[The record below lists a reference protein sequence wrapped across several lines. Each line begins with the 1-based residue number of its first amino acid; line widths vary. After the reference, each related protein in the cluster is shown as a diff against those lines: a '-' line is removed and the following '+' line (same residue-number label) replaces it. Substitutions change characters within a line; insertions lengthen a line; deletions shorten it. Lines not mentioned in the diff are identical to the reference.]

1 MERRS
6 EKISAGSA
14 ADSHGNKIPAWTE
27 EPAMSM
33 SFCYTLG
40 GNARAL
46 AKFGAM
52 TEEEKRQVLEAAR
65 SARSKEE
72 IRSLVRDVA
81 EL

>member
-1 MERRS
+1 MKQQS
-6 EKISAGSA
+6 
-14 ADSHGNKIPAWTE
+14 E

-33 SFCYTLG
+33 RVCYTRG

-46 AKFGAM
+46 EKLGAM
-52 TEEEKRQVLEAAR
+52 TEEEKRQMLEAAR

>member
-1 MERRS
+1 MKQQS
-6 EKISAGSA
+6 EDPS
-14 ADSHGNKIPAWTE
+14 
-27 EPAMSM
+27 MSR

-65 SARSKEE
+65 GARSKEE
-72 IRSLVRDVA
+72 IRNLVRDVA

>member
-1 MERRS
+1 MKQQS
-6 EKISAGSA
+6 
-14 ADSHGNKIPAWTE
+14 E

-46 AKFGAM
+46 EKFGAM

-65 SARSKEE
+65 SARPKEE
-72 IRSLVRDVA
+72 IRSLVRAVA
-81 EL
+81 DL

>member
-1 MERRS
+1 MEGQTGKKIPEDS
-6 EKISAGSA
+6 EKNAG
-14 ADSHGNKIPAWTE
+14 IEPE

-46 AKFGAM
+46 EKFASM
-52 TEEEKRQVLEAAR
+52 TGEEKRQVLEAAR

-72 IRSLVRDVA
+72 IRGLVRDVA

>member
-1 MERRS
+1 MPFSMLYMRRLWIF
-6 EKISAGSA
+6 KYLKLTFPWFYAIIYARF
-14 ADSHGNKIPAWTE
+14 I
-27 EPAMSM
+27 
-33 SFCYTLG
+33 YTLG

-46 AKFGAM
+46 EKFGAM

>member
-1 MERRS
+1 MKQQS
-6 EKISAGSA
+6 
-14 ADSHGNKIPAWTE
+14 E

-46 AKFGAM
+46 EKFGAM

-65 SARSKEE
+65 SARSKR
-72 IRSLVRDVA
+72 RSAAWYGMWRNCKKSVDER
-81 EL
+81 